1 MPTSIEQ
8 LPVPRKLPGGGS
20 TSKQPEMQASKPR
33 HDVNIADQIA
43 IRSIVLGHNLSK
55 MGKRVGGGG
64 GGGGGGSRLGGDVA
78 AQAAAIAASRAPP
91 TPPPSMAGEE

>member
-55 MGKRVGGGG
+55 MVKSVG